1 MNQNAQDKVLKAGFT
16 VIRTDDL
23 PNIRIKKL
31 KRAGVWETLEN
42 FPTKTARDRKFK
54 ELLKDDL
61 TIED

>member
-1 MNQNAQDKVLKAGFT
+1 MNQDGQDKVLKAGFT
-16 VIRTDDL
+16 VIRTDDQ
-23 PNIRIKKL
+23 PNIRIKRL

-42 FPTKTARDRKFK
+42 FPTKAARDRKFK

>member
-1 MNQNAQDKVLKAGFT
+1 MNQNGQDKVLRAGFT
-16 VIRTDDL
+16 VIRTDDK

-31 KRAGVWETLEN
+31 KSAGVWETMEN
-42 FPTKTARDRKFK
+42 FPTKAARDRKIK